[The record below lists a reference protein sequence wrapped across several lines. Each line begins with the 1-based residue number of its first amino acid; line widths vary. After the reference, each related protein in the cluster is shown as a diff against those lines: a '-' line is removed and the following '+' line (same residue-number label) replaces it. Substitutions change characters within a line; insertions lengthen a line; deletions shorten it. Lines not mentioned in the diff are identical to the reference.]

1 MEQSLGAV
9 FRQTYQMEQSLGA
22 VFIQTYHVFFPS
34 KAF

>member
-9 FRQTYQMEQSLGA
+9 FIQTYQMEQSLGA